1 MKKLTWTILWSWFE
15 FKTPRA
21 LLLIPKKLDF
31 AFDHRSRAAIVLLS
45 SSLIFSPDFLFLP
58 LTSFVFVVNT
68 KERLRDFARKSSGKK
83 TAEFLSISSFVLAWL
98 HFNHVVS
105 CCRTYSLLPIP
116 IPVHVTAICPPA
128 FSFKISFL
136 LSSTWR

>member
-1 MKKLTWTILWSWFE
+1 MSGKYEIFSIVRDLKKDRHKVSISSYELEMKKLTWTILWSWFE

-58 LTSFVFVVNT
+58 NT
-68 KERLRDFARKSSGKK
+68 EKR
-83 TAEFLSISSFVLAWL
+83 VL
-98 HFNHVVS
+98 
-105 CCRTYSLLPIP
+105 
-116 IPVHVTAICPPA
+116 
-128 FSFKISFL
+128 FL
-136 LSSTWR
+136 L